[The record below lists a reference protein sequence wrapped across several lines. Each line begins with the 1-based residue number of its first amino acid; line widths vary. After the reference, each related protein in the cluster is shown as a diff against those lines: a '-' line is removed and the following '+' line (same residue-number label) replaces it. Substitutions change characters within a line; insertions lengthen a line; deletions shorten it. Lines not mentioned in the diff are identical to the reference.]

1 MNSTWYPLELGTTAA
16 CTNRLMEET
25 KGLRH
30 RFLERSKGDCF
41 LFDSWFL
48 LKKAAEVAASI
59 GVDLIG
65 MVKTNTKRFSRL
77 IYRG

>member
-25 KGLRH
+25 KGLEQRL
-30 RFLERSKGDCF
+30 FKGSKRNCF
-41 LFDSWFL
+41 LLESWFL
-48 LKKAAEVAASI
+48 SKKAAEAAASL

-65 MVKTNTKRFSRL
+65 VVKTNT
-77 IYRG
+77 